1 MPPAPPSSKSA
12 EVFLKSGSTVNS
24 RSNCLTRILEKSSA
38 SVAACRAVLSCE
50 SLSVGA
56 GSDERYR
63 EDGSHM
69 LSCTFLGA
77 SRAVFSILIHLVV
90 IERF

>member
-12 EVFLKSGSTVNS
+12 EVFLNSGSTVNS
-24 RSNCLTRILEKSSA
+24 RSNCLTRIFAKSSA
-38 SVAACRAVLSCE
+38 SVAACRAVCVASHVSRGTGSVESCC
-50 SLSVGA
+50 
-56 GSDERYR
+56 
-63 EDGSHM
+63 DGSHM

-77 SRAVFSILIHLVV
+77 SGAIFSFVVHLVV